1 MTVLE
6 LFSKRRSRSV
16 AFRALVS
23 DGDNARD
30 RRDWAS
36 ALVSYRSALELKR
49 DRGISI
55 QAAHCLKELKSYDEA
70 FSIYAWAEAKKP
82 RDDDLQLQIGHLEKL
97 RGNNSAALAR
107 YKKALALNASNNFV
121 RQEIAEMERR
131 IAVSFPP
138 SFEIYSL
145 DSNTISPGEPVQEVE
160 KGAAI
165 TWVPLSSNMSSL
177 SSPATRDFNKRYE
190 EILSSL
196 RKFR

>member
-1 MTVLE
+1 M
-6 LFSKRRSRSV
+6 

-70 FSIYAWAEAKKP
+70 FSIYSWAEAKKTK
-82 RDDDLQLQIGHLEKL
+82 DDDLQLQIGHLEKL

-107 YKKALALNASNNFV
+107 YKKALALNAGNIFV

-131 IAVSFPP
+131 LAASFPSP
-138 SFEIYSL
+138 AELYSL
-145 DSNTISPGEPVQEVE
+145 DSSTIAPGEAIRKVQ

-165 TWVPLSSNMSSL
+165 TWVPLTSNLSSL
-177 SSPATRDFNKRYE
+177 SSPATRDFNERYE

-196 RKFR
+196 QKFR